1 MPHAKSMEPPRG
13 EWEKRRVEGE
23 KSLQDHL
30 VILLNYVTDFVSP
43 YTHTH
48 THTCTHAHTHT
59 AAHIE
64 DIKPW
69 FGPNTYQAISIGMII
84 LLVVGIIAVVG
95 GMAFLKNQT
104 KSRKHFF

>member
-1 MPHAKSMEPPRG
+1 MLRVWNHQEVSGREG
-13 EWEKRRVEGE
+13 GGWRRKEEE

-30 VILLNYVTDFVSP
+30 VIQLNYVTDFVSP
-43 YTHTH
+43 
-48 THTCTHAHTHT
+48 CTHTHT

-69 FGPNTYQAISIGMII
+69 FGPNTYHAISIGMII
-84 LLVVGIIAVVG
+84 LLVVGIVAVVG